1 MRNLVKDEA
10 IPVTEYEKCV
20 ETGKITNPLIEAK
33 KCHFRCLDDMR
44 VQTQYPLFKILLS
57 PLRF

>member
-20 ETGKITNPLIEAK
+20 ETGKITNPLFETRGTERP
-33 KCHFRCLDDMR
+33 FRCLD
-44 VQTQYPLFKILLS
+44 I
-57 PLRF
+57 

>member
-33 KCHFRCLDDMR
+33 KCHFRCLDDTR
-44 VQTQYPLFKILLS
+44 VQTQYPLF
-57 PLRF
+57 

>member
-33 KCHFRCLDDMR
+33 KCNFRCLDDTR
-44 VQTQYPLFKILLS
+44 VQNRRSTHFFKFYS
-57 PLRF
+57 AH